1 MNRFTSR
8 RVVATALH
16 ALCSLVVA
24 AAAALVVFW
33 LWYPPPFASMAGGL
47 SLFGLMMGVDV
58 VLGPTLTAVIANP
71 AKPLPAFRRDFIV
84 IVLVQLCAL
93 GYGLYTL
100 ALARPVYVA
109 FEVDRFRVV
118 ASADVD
124 ADSLAEAP
132 ESLRALPWT
141 GPVLIAAVKPTD
153 PAEQLRAIEL
163 GLAGFDL
170 SMLPRYWRSYESSRG
185 EAWRVARPVGQLV
198 ARYPQ
203 AAAKLAQIAVAAG
216 QAPEALRFLPL
227 LSRQA
232 SWVTLLA
239 GPDARVVG
247 HLPLDGFF

>member
-1 MNRFTSR
+1 
-8 RVVATALH
+8 
-16 ALCSLVVA
+16 
-24 AAAALVVFW
+24 
-33 LWYPPPFASMAGGL
+33 
-47 SLFGLMMGVDV
+47 MMGVDV

-71 AKPLPAFRRDFIV
+71 AKPLPVFQRDFLV

-100 ALARPVYVA
+100 ALARPVYMA

-124 ADSLAEAP
+124 AGSLAEAP
-132 ESLRALPWT
+132 EALRSLPWT

-170 SMLPRYWRSYESSRG
+170 SMLPRHWRAYESSRS
-185 EAWRVARPVGQLV
+185 EAWRIARPVGQLI

-203 AAAKLAQIAVAAG
+203 AAPRLAQIAAAAG